1 MFYTDDHNFLDVFIA
16 VLRFLFEEKIEAG
29 LDDLVEDLDPG
40 LAVAGVND
48 VEDTE
53 VPLRQLQLPPHQ
65 GQGEVL
71 GIMLDHFDIDVNRF
85 NKETALIES
94 KGIFPNIVQHRFTS
108 MSKLLNTSAESHF
121 PFHHPPC
128 TIFTL

>member
-1 MFYTDDHNFLDVFIA
+1 MFYTDDDNFLDVFIA

-71 GIMLDHFDIDVNRF
+71 GLKVSR
-85 NKETALIES
+85 
-94 KGIFPNIVQHRFTS
+94 IFLGNFHNVPCE
-108 MSKLLNTSAESHF
+108 NTH
-121 PFHHPPC
+121 
-128 TIFTL
+128 